1 MIYQSAGVNRSRDIV
16 RLYELLAEVNQRRG
30 APLCLRACD
39 GCMSWPNRGVFF
51 FFEAGELRTGSGV
64 GPRVTSI
71 GTHALTFASAT
82 SMWRRLAQHRGVVIS
97 GSGNHRGS
105 SFRLLV
111 GEALIE
117 RDGSHLETWGV
128 GGSLA
133 DAGLPR
139 HMLASLVKEQ
149 ERPTEMAVSRVI
161 GAMPFV
167 CLPVDDAPG
176 TESMRGVIERNAIAL
191 LSNFAKD
198 PIDSASTEWLG
209 RQCGHESVRLSG
221 LWNTHHVEKKY
232 DVSFLDVVARQ
243 AKLA

>member
-1 MIYQSAGVNRSRDIV
+1 VNRGRDIV
-16 RLYELLAEVNQRRG
+16 RLYELLAEVTRRRG
-30 APLCLRACD
+30 EPLCLEACD
-39 GCMSWPNRGVFF
+39 GRMPWPNRGVFF
-51 FFEAGELRTGSGV
+51 FEAGEQRTASGV

-82 SMWRRLAQHRGVVIS
+82 SMWSRLAQHRGVVIS

-105 SFRLLV
+105 TFRLLV

-117 RDGSHLETWGV
+117 RGGSRLETWGV

-133 DAGLPR
+133 DAGQPR
-139 HMLASLVKEQ
+139 DMLASLVKEQ
-149 ERPTEMAVSRVI
+149 ERPTEMAVSRII

-176 TESMRGVIERNAIAL
+176 TESMRGLIERNAIAL
-191 LSNFAKD
+191 LSNFEKN
-198 PIDSASTEWLG
+198 PIDPPSTEWLG
-209 RQCGHESVRLSG
+209 RRCGHESVRLSG

-232 DVSFLDVVARQ
+232 DVSFLDVLARQ
-243 AKLA
+243 ADLA